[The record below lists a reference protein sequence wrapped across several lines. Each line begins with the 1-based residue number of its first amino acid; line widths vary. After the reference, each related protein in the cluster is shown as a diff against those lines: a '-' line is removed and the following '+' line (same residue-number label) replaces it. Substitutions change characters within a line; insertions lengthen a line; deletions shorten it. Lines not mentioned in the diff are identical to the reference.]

1 MKKENSTYV
10 TYGDLSFLMMLI
22 AAVIMVVICTA
33 AIRIDLLQDQINT
46 LQSDIAERRAE
57 RPVSAHVN

>member
-22 AAVIMVVICTA
+22 AVVIMVVICTA

-46 LQSDIAERRAE
+46 LQSDIQMKNEVQNHIQN
-57 RPVSAHVN
+57 P